1 MREILQ
7 ASDADDPPPDGFGI
21 LQQNHVGVCGSAQH
35 RYEICPY
42 RQTPKKMMRKTAEGT
57 GSTTTFDILPISLS
71 CFGAN
76 VA

>member
-1 MREILQ
+1 VRESLQ
-7 ASDADDPPPDGFGI
+7 ASDADDLPDGFGI
-21 LQQNHVGVCGSAQH
+21 LQQNHVDVCGSAQH

-42 RQTPKKMMRKTAEGT
+42 RQTPKKMMRKTAEGA
-57 GSTTTFDILPISLS
+57 GSTTTLDILPISLS